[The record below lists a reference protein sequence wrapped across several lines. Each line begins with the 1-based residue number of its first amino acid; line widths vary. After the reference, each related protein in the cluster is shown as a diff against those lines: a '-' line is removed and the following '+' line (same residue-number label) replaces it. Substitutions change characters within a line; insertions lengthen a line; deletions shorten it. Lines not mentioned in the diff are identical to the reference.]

1 MKLIKVNLMRK
12 TSLAVAIASLLLF
25 THCSK
30 PSETGTASNSASSL
44 ASSSTA
50 KVSSEDAAAQAL
62 YQKAT
67 EVLFQARPLSAS
79 GLSLSSAQVGKNIQ
93 QDVDRFD
100 SATEL
105 KLRSDLAAIV
115 SQLAALPTPTDP
127 QAAENLAVMQN
138 IIAFFRGDSRF
149 SQGYI
154 DTWMGHSPFIINQ
167 INGPIIDMPGALI
180 NSHPINNLQD
190 AQSYLA
196 RLAALGP
203 ALLSVRDKYQTDVA
217 GGWIPPRALLDKTLP
232 ILRTYG
238 DDKVEQHVLYQDF
251 AKKLTA
257 LNSKH
262 ATALDTASTDTASTD
277 TAPNTATASAQN
289 LDHASLLAQAKQH
302 IAQQVIPAYQQLSA
316 AVQQSLPHARQEA
329 GIWAQPNGAEFYAY
343 AVQQLGDTSLTPAQ
357 IHQIGLD
364 EVARISAQMDK
375 ILRANGYADGSVGD
389 RMAALNDEPRFLYPD
404 SDEGRAAL
412 LADLNRYIQE
422 MDQVIGQQFA
432 TRPPYPV
439 EVRRIPVE
447 VQDSAAGG
455 QYTSPA
461 IDGSKP
467 GIYWINLADMKANAK
482 FDLKTLTY
490 HEANPGHHWQIALNL
505 AQDQLPLL
513 RRIAPYNA
521 YAEGWG
527 LYAELVAYE
536 LGMYKN
542 DAFGDLG
549 RLKAE
554 LFRAVRLVVD
564 TGLHAKK
571 WTREQAIQYMAATT
585 GTASSDVISEIERYM
600 AWPGQALGYKLG
612 MLKIVE
618 LRQQAKTAL
627 GDKFDIKAFHD
638 TVLLGGAVPM
648 QVLEARVKAY
658 INAHAGS

>member
-1 MKLIKVNLMRK
+1 MRK

-30 PSETGTASNSASSL
+30 PSESTTATNSASSPSSSS
-44 ASSSTA
+44 ASSP
-50 KVSSEDAAAQAL
+50 SSEDAAAQAL

-79 GLSLSSAQVGKNIQ
+79 GLSLSAAQVGKNIQ

-105 KLRSDLAAIV
+105 KLRSDLAAV
-115 SQLAALPTPTDP
+115 LSQLAALPTPSDP

-154 DTWMGHSPFIINQ
+154 DTWMGHSPFVINQ

-190 AQSYLA
+190 AQAYLA

-232 ILRTYG
+232 ILKTYG
-238 DDKVEQHVLYQDF
+238 GDKVEQHVLYQDF

-257 LNSKH
+257 LN
-262 ATALDTASTDTASTD
+262 ATQATSSETTGTDAT
-277 TAPNTATASAQN
+277 PNAATASAQN
-289 LDHASLLAQAKQH
+289 VDHASLLAQAKQH
-302 IAQQVIPAYQQLSA
+302 IAQHVIPAYQQLSQ

-343 AVQQLGDTSLTPAQ
+343 SVQQLGDTTLTPAQ

-364 EVARISAQMDK
+364 EVARISAAMDK

-389 RMAALNDEPRFLYPD
+389 RMAALNEEPRFLYPD
-404 SDEGRAAL
+404 SDQGRAAL

-432 TRPPYPV
+432 NRPPYPV
-439 EVRRIPVE
+439 EVRRIPIE

-505 AQDQLPLL
+505 AQAQLPLL

-527 LYAELVAYE
+527 LYAELVAFE

-658 INAHAGS
+658 IKANGGA